1 MGENGKDDSIN
12 YPLLS
17 SDKQDH
23 GSINTNSDI
32 GDLEKPDGE
41 NAIALKK
48 SYPEVMLVALAAFS
62 AYAMFVTQQHK
73 LSDAFF
79 KDTSLTKDAL
89 EVAKRDFQH
98 GKLCTTL
105 YIYV

>member
-1 MGENGKDDSIN
+1 MAQNEKDDSMN

-17 SDKQDH
+17 SDKQNH
-23 GSINTNSDI
+23 GSINTDDSDNR
-32 GDLEKPDGE
+32 DVEKADGE

-62 AYAMFVTQQHK
+62 AYAMFVVQQHK

-79 KDTSLTKDAL
+79 KDTELKKDAL
-89 EVAKRDFQH
+89 EAAKREFQH
-98 GKLCTTL
+98 GKLFTT
-105 YIYV
+105 

>member
-1 MGENGKDDSIN
+1 MAKNGKDDLIN

-23 GSINTNSDI
+23 GSINTNSDN
-32 GDLEKPDGE
+32 GDLETADVE
-41 NAIALKK
+41 NAIALQK

-79 KDTSLTKDAL
+79 KDTTLKKDAL

>member
-1 MGENGKDDSIN
+1 MAKNGKDDLIN

-23 GSINTNSDI
+23 GSINTNSDN
-32 GDLEKPDGE
+32 GDLETADVE
-41 NAIALKK
+41 NAIALQK

-79 KDTSLTKDAL
+79 KDTTLKKDAL

-98 GKLCTTL
+98 SKLCTTL